1 MKNIFI
7 LAVVGMMAQLVDG
20 SLGMAYGA
28 TSATLLL
35 AVGISPALASASV
48 HIAEVGTTLA
58 SGVSHWR
65 FGNVDW
71 RKVLLLAIPGGL
83 GAFAGAI
90 AVSYVAAE
98 LAKPFVAV
106 FLFGLGVYV
115 LSRFSF
121 RRRETPVKVRPITGK
136 FLGPLGL
143 VAGFMDAAGGGGWG
157 PIATPTLLSSGRM
170 EPRKIIGTVDTSEF
184 VVASC
189 ASVGFLLALSFQQIP
204 WQIVGA
210 LLAGGVVAAPIAAW
224 VVRILPMRILGTS
237 VGGIILVT
245 NMQTFLN
252 TVGVSGTPAQAI
264 YALIVTVWMAA
275 LAFSIIVNYQEKKT
289 RTALESQSA

>member
-1 MKNIFI
+1 MKNILVLGI
-7 LAVVGMMAQLVDG
+7 VGLMAQLVDG

-71 RKVLLLAIPGGL
+71 RKVLFLAIPGGL

-115 LSRFSF
+115 LGRFSF
-121 RRRETPVKVRPITGK
+121 RRREKPVKVRPITGN

-210 LLAGGVVAAPIAAW
+210 LLAGGVIAAPIAAW

-245 NMQTFLN
+245 NMQTFLD
-252 TVGVSGTPAQAI
+252 TVGINGTLAQVI

-275 LAFSIIVNYQEKKT
+275 LAFSIIVNNQEKT
-289 RTALESQSA
+289 RAALESQSA